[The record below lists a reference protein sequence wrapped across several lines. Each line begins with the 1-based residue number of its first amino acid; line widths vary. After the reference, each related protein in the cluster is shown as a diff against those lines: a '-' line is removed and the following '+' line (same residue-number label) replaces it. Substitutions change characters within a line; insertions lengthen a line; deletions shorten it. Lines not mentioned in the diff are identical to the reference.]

1 MAEYL
6 LIISL
11 ALALD
16 LTLGEPPNAI
26 HPVAWMGKVI
36 ALLERGNKNPS
47 HTIQFVYGVV
57 MVLFTM
63 ALFIAPAYFLL
74 VYLKSISFIGY
85 VIAGAVLLKLTFS
98 LKGLRQ
104 AARRIKKLLQ
114 NDKLDEA
121 RFELRALV
129 SRDTKELAEPLLISA
144 TVESVAEGTCD
155 SGVAPLFYFLLLGIP
170 GAIGYRVVNTL
181 DAMIGYHG
189 KYEYL
194 GKFASRLDDILNF
207 IPARITALLLV
218 LAAFVM
224 RRNSRG
230 SWRVALSEHART
242 ESPNAGW
249 PMAAVAGALDV
260 RLEKVGHYQL
270 GKENAPLAP
279 EVIDGSVKLVQVA
292 AAAKRL
298 FRTDRTR
305 LQQRHGRKRLERR
318 ARRNRHPR
326 DAVEQRV

>member
-11 ALALD
+11 AVALD

-36 ALLERGNKNPS
+36 ALLERGNKSPS
-47 HTIQFVYGVV
+47 RTTQFVYGVV

-104 AARRIKKLLQ
+104 AGRRIKKLLQ

-129 SRDTKELAEPLLISA
+129 SRDTKEMAEPLLISA

-155 SGVAPLFYFLLLGIP
+155 SGIAPLFYFLLFGIP

-207 IPARITALLLV
+207 IPARLTALLMV
-218 LAAFVM
+218 LASFL
-224 RRNSRG
+224 SRKD
-230 SWRVALSEHART
+230 SQEAWRVARSDQART

-249 PMAAVAGALDV
+249 PMSAMAGALNV
-260 RLEKVGHYQL
+260 QLTKTGHYQL
-270 GKENAPLAP
+270 GRAASPLTASTIDASLSLAQITMLLWVLICLVTGGIYF
-279 EVIDGSVKLVQVA
+279 VITS
-292 AAAKRL
+292 
-298 FRTDRTR
+298 
-305 LQQRHGRKRLERR
+305 
-318 ARRNRHPR
+318 
-326 DAVEQRV
+326 

>member
-11 ALALD
+11 ALVLD
-16 LTLGEPPNAI
+16 LTLGEPPNVI
-26 HPVAWMGKVI
+26 HPVAWMGRVI
-36 ALLERGNKNPS
+36 SLLERGNKNSS
-47 HTIQFVYGVV
+47 HTVQFVYGVG

-63 ALFIAPAYFLL
+63 TLFVTPAYFLL

-85 VIAGAVLLKLTFS
+85 VITGSVLLKLTFS

-181 DAMIGYHG
+181 DAMIGYHE

-207 IPARITALLLV
+207 IPARLSALLMV
-218 LAAFVM
+218 LAAFLSGKDG
-224 RRNSRG
+224 RE
-230 SWRVALSEHART
+230 SWRVVRSDHART

-249 PMAAVAGALDV
+249 PMSATAGALNV
-260 RLEKVGHYQL
+260 QMEKTGHYQL
-270 GKENAPLAP
+270 GKAASPLTATTIDASLSLAQVTMLLWVLICLVTG
-279 EVIDGSVKLVQVA
+279 VIYFVITS
-292 AAAKRL
+292 
-298 FRTDRTR
+298 
-305 LQQRHGRKRLERR
+305 
-318 ARRNRHPR
+318 
-326 DAVEQRV
+326 